1 MRRIQVFRRI
11 LWHVNRTPA
20 AKAIKAARR
29 VTARSELA
37 ERRALG
43 ETLARTPESSAVAA
57 NLRRDGFSRV
67 DGLIEPECLAA
78 LDRATGEIGQAGAG
92 ASVFGGKKDIW
103 RHLIDA
109 HLVDGS
115 LPADNPLAR
124 FALQEPV
131 LAALAEY
138 YGELPRLDYVTV
150 TYSGPTE
157 GEPRFSQLWHRDH
170 DDTRVVKLFV
180 YFTDVAEADG
190 PFTFL
195 PAAESDKIGFSR
207 HSHQSDAAVAAKADL
222 GKAVRMTGPRLS
234 AFLVET
240 SRCLHMGSR
249 VAAGHERVMYTATF
263 ISSPRIFPER
273 AKPFFRLAGSESA
286 VERRV
291 LLAG

>member
-1 MRRIQVFRRI
+1 VFRRI

-29 VTARSELA
+29 VTARAEVA

-43 ETLARTPESSAVAA
+43 LSLARTPESSAVAA
-57 NLRRDGFSRV
+57 ALRRNGYSRV
-67 DGLIEPECLAA
+67 EGLIEAGSLAA
-78 LDRATGEIGQAGAG
+78 LDRATGSIGEQTGG
-92 ASVFGGKKDIW
+92 GSVFGGNKDIW
-103 RHLIDA
+103 RHMLDA
-109 HLVDGS
+109 EMVDGS
-115 LPADNPLAR
+115 LPGDSPFAR
-124 FALQEPV
+124 FALQQPL
-131 LAALAEY
+131 LAALAEH
-138 YGELPRLDYVTV
+138 YGELPRLDYVSV
-150 TYSGPTE
+150 TYSGPVE
-157 GEPRFSQLWHRDH
+157 GELRFSQLWHRDY

-180 YFTDVAEADG
+180 YLTDVGEEDG

-195 PAAESDKIGFSR
+195 PAPESDKVGFSR
-207 HSHQSDAAVAAKADL
+207 RSHRPDAAVAAHADL

-249 VAAGHERVMYTATF
+249 VAAGHERLMYTATF

-273 AKPFFRLAGSESA
+273 PRPFFRLAGSESA

-291 LLAG
+291 LLPG

>member
-1 MRRIQVFRRI
+1 VFRRI

-29 VTARSELA
+29 ATARAEVA

-43 ETLARTPESSAVAA
+43 QTLPRTPESSAVAA

-67 DGLIEPECLAA
+67 DALIEPESLEALA
-78 LDRATGEIGQAGAG
+78 RAAGKTGEAAGSR
-92 ASVFGGKKDIW
+92 SVFGGNKDHW
-103 RHLIDA
+103 RHLLDA

-150 TYSGPTE
+150 TYSGPVE
-157 GEPRFSQLWHRDH
+157 GELRFSQLWHRDH

-180 YFTDVAEADG
+180 YFTDVGEEDG

-195 PAAESDKIGFSR
+195 PASESDKVGFSR
-207 HSHQSDAAVAAKADL
+207 HSHRPDAAVAARADL

-273 AKPFFRLAGSESA
+273 PKPFFRLAGSESA

-291 LLAG
+291 LLPG